1 MSFPLSVNHTIV
13 YIAFPYASMCVLGV
27 FILASFDRFQRQGG
41 EVGFVTEYKQKLL
54 SMVNGNRTYFIIS
67 MSLISLFCLFFV
79 APVVPVWSV
88 IFCLCHCL
96 CDVIYLLGS
105 EMYNFLMPPE
115 SIEPEP
121 RIQEPIIQEPEQ
133 KINNV

>member
-1 MSFPLSVNHTIV
+1 MTFPLNTIV
-13 YIAFPYASMCVLGV
+13 YIAFPYVSMCVLGV
-27 FILASFDRFQRQGG
+27 FMLASFDRFQRNGG

-79 APVVPVWSV
+79 VPIAGIIITVCSL
-88 IFCLCHCL
+88 IGIL
-96 CDVIYLLGS
+96 INTIQLLGI
-105 EMYNFLMPPE
+105 EIYNFLMPPE

-121 RIQEPIIQEPEQ
+121 RIQEPRIQDPEQ
-133 KINNV
+133 KTNNV

>member
-1 MSFPLSVNHTIV
+1 MSFTLNSIF
-13 YIAFPYASMCVLGV
+13 YIGFPYLSSCVLGV
-27 FILASFDRFQRQGG
+27 FVLASFDRFQRKGG

-54 SMVNGNRTYFIIS
+54 SMVNGNNTCFIIS
-67 MSLISLFCLFFV
+67 MTLISLFCLFFV
-79 APVVPVWSV
+79 APIVAVCSL
-88 IFCLCHCL
+88 IGTL
-96 CDVIYLLGS
+96 INTIQLLGI

-121 RIQEPIIQEPEQ
+121 RIQEELIEPEQ

>member
-1 MSFPLSVNHTIV
+1 MSFPLSVNNTIV
-13 YIAFPYASMCVLGV
+13 YIAFPYVSMCVLGV
-27 FILASFDRFQRQGG
+27 FMLASFDRFQRNGG

-79 APVVPVWSV
+79 VPIAGIIITVCSL
-88 IFCLCHCL
+88 IGIL
-96 CDVIYLLGS
+96 INTIQLLGI
-105 EMYNFLMPPE
+105 EIYNFLMPPE

-121 RIQEPIIQEPEQ
+121 RIQDPEQ
-133 KINNV
+133 KTNNV

>member
-1 MSFPLSVNHTIV
+1 
-13 YIAFPYASMCVLGV
+13 V
-27 FILASFDRFQRQGG
+27 FVLASFDRFQRKGG

-54 SMVNGNRTYFIIS
+54 SMVNGNNTCFIIS
-67 MSLISLFCLFFV
+67 MTLISLFCLFFV
-79 APVVPVWSV
+79 APIVTVCSLICNLYV
-88 IFCLCHCL
+88 
-96 CDVIYLLGS
+96 VIYSSGN

-121 RIQEPIIQEPEQ
+121 RIQEELIEPEQ